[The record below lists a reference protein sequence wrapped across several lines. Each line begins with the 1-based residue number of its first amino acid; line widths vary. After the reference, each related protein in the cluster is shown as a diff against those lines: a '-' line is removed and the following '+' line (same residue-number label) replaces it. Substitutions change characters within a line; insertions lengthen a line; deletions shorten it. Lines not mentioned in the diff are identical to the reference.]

1 MANVNLR
8 DLEHV
13 LLGRAR
19 HCFALQ
25 GDLGLLAADTYLIPT
40 DSYGT
45 VEDHWEWAVGHDE
58 HRRTRQLHDAAALLA
73 TRGFAWVD
81 GAPAVSVLAL
91 NVAGGTTINDVASM
105 IRRLSDAL
113 DALES
118 RGLVSEFR
126 ARPLVAMPLIGVG
139 QAGLGGRTGEV
150 ISALLGA
157 IGDHFDRTPAGG
169 FDMAIVTRDPS
180 SIAAVQHARRE
191 RFDARSKS
199 ATPEWLDR
207 IVRSARD
214 GALAVMFGA
223 GASASLGLPMWN
235 ELLARLVESLD
246 DPTLADMDLTGLDPV
261 DAATLLIEAGGAVW
275 FAAALDRLLGTPR
288 HSLTHGLI
296 ANLRC
301 PLTITTN
308 YDQAFEIAAQSIT
321 RVPLSVLPWDS
332 DSGDGPRILK
342 LHGDLSRGQLV
353 LSRDQFVAMHA
364 FRRPLAG
371 VLQSRMLIGQ
381 LLAVGTSMSDATLVH
396 AAEEFRALIEQAQSS
411 GAASGSLTGASPDS
425 AYDSSA
431 ERRRERSFS
440 RHRTPLGSGC
450 SSAPSASS
458 KATTIAASSNRR
470 EMSTCSST
478 GWRCRPRVISRSPST
493 PGIERF
499 SARPIRR
506 WPRRSARL
514 PVPRSWQGFRIQRSV
529 SPLPPICD
537 RLASKAEA
545 TRRRRSTLGPGSLAY
560 GTPRGSRAQEAT
572 EVDRP
577 MGSAESVPGHRAGQ
591 LARITCTGRQ
601 ATIGVGR
608 LSRHRVPLPAGTT
621 RG

>member
-13 LLGRAR
+13 CLGRDR

-40 DSYGT
+40 DSYGR

-58 HRRTRQLHDAAALLA
+58 HGRTRQLHDAAALLA

-81 GAPAVSVLAL
+81 GTPAGSVLAL
-91 NVAGGTTINDVASM
+91 NVAGGTTVNDVASM
-105 IRRLSDAL
+105 IRRLTAAL

-118 RGLVSEFR
+118 GGLVSEFR

-180 SIAAVQHARRE
+180 SIAALQHARRG
-191 RFDARSKS
+191 RFVQRSAS
-199 ATPEWLDR
+199 TTPEWLDR
-207 IVRSARD
+207 IVRSARE
-214 GALAVMFGA
+214 GALAVIFGA

-246 DPTLADMDLTGLDPV
+246 DPTLAEMDLTGLDPV

-275 FAAALDRLLGTPR
+275 FAAALARLLGTPR

-321 RVPLSVLPWDS
+321 GLPLSVLPWDS

-396 AAEEFRALIEQAQSS
+396 AAEEFRALIEQAQRS

-425 AYDSSA
+425 ACDSST
-431 ERRRERSFS
+431 ERAKAGTVILTASDPARVRLLERSFS
-440 RHRTPLGSGC
+440 VVEGDDHRGILESARDVDVLLDWMAMQT
-450 SSAPSASS
+450 SSDLSFALD
-458 KATTIAASSNRR
+458 
-470 EMSTCSST
+470 
-478 GWRCRPRVISRSPST
+478 PRYRAILSPSDQALAAALSALAGSEIVAGIPDST
-493 PGIERF
+493 LSQSLATYLRSLGIE
-499 SARPIRR
+499 
-506 WPRRSARL
+506 
-514 PVPRSWQGFRIQRSV
+514 G
-529 SPLPPICD
+529 
-537 RLASKAEA
+537 
-545 TRRRRSTLGPGSLAY
+545 
-560 GTPRGSRAQEAT
+560 
-572 EVDRP
+572 
-577 MGSAESVPGHRAGQ
+577 
-591 LARITCTGRQ
+591 
-601 ATIGVGR
+601 
-608 LSRHRVPLPAGTT
+608 
-621 RG
+621 